1 MNPVDECSRI
11 GGNPLKEVGEVRHP
25 QQTKHG
31 QAVEVECVQKCW
43 IRPDRNSSRLFT
55 LHFRQL
61 DGPLQTLAAA
71 SFRHTETGVHSYF
84 INYTSDIELA
94 EIHEK
99 RGRAVL
105 RVRIKTVKPFQF
117 SEFTCGL
124 RLNSTQELHF
134 TSILLN
140 SSITG
145 ICFLFL

>member
-1 MNPVDECSRI
+1 MKPVDECSRI

-71 SFRHTETGVHSYF
+71 SIVHTVTGVHSSF
-84 INYTSDIELA
+84 INFTSDVEFADIKVE
-94 EIHEK
+94 

-124 RLNSTQELHF
+124 RLNSTHELYF

-145 ICFLFL
+145 IYFLF